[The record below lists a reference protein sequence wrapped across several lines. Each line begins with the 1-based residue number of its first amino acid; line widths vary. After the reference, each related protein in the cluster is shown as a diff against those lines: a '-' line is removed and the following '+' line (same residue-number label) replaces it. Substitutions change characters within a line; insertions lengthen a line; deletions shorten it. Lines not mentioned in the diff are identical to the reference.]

1 MIDLDEKN
9 AAIFVLLMRA
19 RKAWDKSEGV
29 STEAERKRLTDK
41 AIELQNDAET
51 VDPGRECKAWA
62 DHLNGTHPHA

>member
-1 MIDLDEKN
+1 
-9 AAIFVLLMRA
+9 MRA

-51 VDPGRECKAWA
+51 VDPGRECK
-62 DHLNGTHPHA
+62 HGRIT